1 MHDPYKGNPE
11 LRRAFLCDSLDAL
24 YQLCA
29 AQRADSPVPLG
40 KVASLI
46 RVLGEEARIVC
57 FDQWAQ
63 PTLVETAN
71 D

>member
-1 MHDPYKGNPE
+1 MAQPYKGNPE
-11 LRRAFLCDSLDAL
+11 LRRAFLCDGLDAL

-29 AQRADSPVPLG
+29 AHPEGNIVPIG

-46 RVLGEEARIVC
+46 RVLSEEARIVC
-57 FDQWAQ
+57 FDLAHE
-63 PTLVETAN
+63 PLTIEIAN

>member
-1 MHDPYKGNPE
+1 MARPYKGSPE
-11 LRRAFLCDSLDAL
+11 LRRAFLCDGLDAL

-29 AQRADSPVPLG
+29 AQRDGSAVPIA

-46 RVLGEEARIVC
+46 RVLSEEARIVC
-57 FDQWAQ
+57 FELA
-63 PTLVETAN
+63 PEPLTVEIAN